1 VKIGLLIQGP
11 IDSFGKNGKSIRY
24 SPLQIA
30 REPDSM
36 VNFSAVQNIEKIC
49 ERSKG
54 IFCKTVVSTWKNEN
68 SKSIKFN
75 ADEIILL
82 DNEEY
87 FGAKTTLFSGPR
99 NWNNILKQAKTTYE
113 GTRVLKSLGC
123 DYVIKT
129 RTDMDL
135 NLDLLHKAGSE
146 CFKQD
151 KILATNK
158 LRNGTRYLEMDDM
171 VLGAEVDVMLNWFGS
186 LLSWKFYNG
195 AHSAVMR
202 SLLFSLNMNNLNISP
217 KDYYSATINE
227 ASPELSKEA
236 THLWNKKFYTLPKEL
251 WETVIWRGEVVDKSY
266 YDFNAQEVEINKN
279 LPTTDV
285 NLFLKEQIGANW
297 FQLLIKSQIKKI
309 INTFL
314 QSKRRFKN
322 YIKPITIFR
331 IKKKLKKI
339 LLRKD

>member
-1 VKIGLLIQGP
+1 MKIGLLIQGP

-36 VNFSAVQNIEKIC
+36 VKFSAIENIEKMC

-54 IFCKTVVSTWKNEN
+54 IFFKTVVSTWENEN
-68 SKSIKFN
+68 FKSLKFN
-75 ADEIILL
+75 ADEIIFLK
-82 DNEEY
+82 NEEQ
-87 FGAKTTLFSGPR
+87 FTAKTTLFSGPR

-113 GTRVLKSLGC
+113 GTRALNSLGC

-135 NLDLLHKAGSE
+135 DLDLLYQVSSE
-146 CFKQD
+146 CFKMN

-171 VLGAEVDVMLNWFGS
+171 VLGAKVDVMLNWFGS

-217 KDYYSATINE
+217 KDYYSAVINE
-227 ASPELSKEA
+227 ASLELSKEA
-236 THLWNKKFYTLPKEL
+236 AHLWNKKFYTLPKEL
-251 WETVIWRGEVVDKSY
+251 WETVTWRGEVVDKSY
-266 YDFNAQEVEINKN
+266 YDFIPQEPEINKN

-285 NLFLKEQIGANW
+285 NLFLKEQIGTNW
-297 FQLLIKSQIKKI
+297 FQLLIKSQIKKTMV
-309 INTFL
+309 TFL

-322 YIKPITIFR
+322 FIKPYTIFK